1 MHLIAKWSYK
11 MNPYK
16 PTVFATLVS
25 ATFLSVT
32 APLSVAAADEQEGI
46 VGVWTCDGEPGP
58 FKVIKTFA
66 AEGTVIELDNV
77 TFQESPTAG
86 VWKRTGTLHYFLV
99 ARQFAFNPDGS
110 WAGTY
115 FYSLPFVIDSAG
127 KAMTGTGHAQFVD
140 ASGHSTD
147 AGNFSVSCSR
157 MTFSG

>member
-1 MHLIAKWSYK
+1 MHFIAKWSYS

-16 PTVFATLVS
+16 PTVFAMLVS
-25 ATFLSVT
+25 AAFLSVT
-32 APLSVAAADEQEGI
+32 APLPVAAADERDGI

-66 AEGTVIELDNV
+66 AEGTMMEVDNI
-77 TFQESPTAG
+77 TFQESPTVG

-110 WAGTY
+110 WAGTF
-115 FYSLPFVIDSAG
+115 FYSQPLVMDPSRT
-127 KAMTGTGHAQFVD
+127 AMTGTFHAQFVD
-140 ASGHSTD
+140 PSGNSTD
-147 AGNFSVSCSR
+147 AGNGSVSCSR

>member
-1 MHLIAKWSYK
+1 

-16 PTVFATLVS
+16 LKVVATLAS
-25 ATFLSVT
+25 AALLLSVT
-32 APLSVAAADEQEGI
+32 APVSVAAADEQDAV

-66 AEGTVIELDNV
+66 AEGTVMELDNV
-77 TFQESPTAG
+77 TFEESPTAG
-86 VWKRTGTLHYFLV
+86 VWKRTGTRHYFLV

-115 FYSLPFVIDSAG
+115 HYSLPFVIDSAG
-127 KAMTGTGHAQFVD
+127 KAMTGTGHTQFVD
-140 ASGHSTD
+140 PSGNSID
-147 AGNFSVSCSR
+147 AGDFSVSCAR